1 MPHHEWGKSMN
12 DNAWK
17 WDVIFKMNRLCLEK
31 SEKNNHFYFF
41 VSNPFRNATG
51 VFKKKKKTDDR
62 PNRPFPHLSRL
73 KKPQGDFPSI
83 TPPPTPFPL
92 SVTLRVCRTASSLR
106 LSLWQVGDRV
116 FAACPLSRLSEQGAS
131 AFSTRFD
138 RRTWQAR
145 GRDGVFIFLPTAY
158 DRGTDCEWILGSKML
173 ISDSF
178 ALEEIDKK
186 IYFLS

>member
-1 MPHHEWGKSMN
+1 MRCYFQNEQAMLTKEWKKTITFTFLFRTHLEMQR
-12 DNAWK
+12 
-17 WDVIFKMNRLCLEK
+17 VCL
-31 SEKNNHFYFF
+31 
-41 VSNPFRNATG
+41 
-51 VFKKKKKTDDR
+51 KKKRMIGPIGRFPIFLGSRNRKAISR
-62 PNRPFPHLSRL
+62 PSRPR
-73 KKPQGDFPSI
+73 
-83 TPPPTPFPL
+83 PPPSL
-92 SVTLRVCRTASSLR
+92 SLSHGACAEPRLLR

-158 DRGTDCEWILGSKML
+158 DRGTDCEGILGSKML